1 MKATSLRHDGG
12 LQRDNRRAAEVPST
26 PGVVSQQVVR
36 LPGWLS
42 QNAFSI
48 PVA

>member
-12 LQRDNRRAAEVPST
+12 LLRDNRWAQEVPST
-26 PGVVSQQVVR
+26 PAVVSQQVVR

-42 QNAFSI
+42 QNAPGI
-48 PVA
+48 P